1 MFLRSTPALLMVF
14 VFVFFAGCSS
24 QTNPVTPDDS
34 VLSGQP
40 LVGVSDRFPDDSP
53 ASGTGA
59 LGVFN
64 LHVNADEISAELTP
78 LRKNSLTDALEI
90 VDISNFLAM
99 APCTN
104 CVKISSI
111 SIDADGNIVVSIGIK
126 HPFPAGEPL
135 KPITGKNRGDLH
147 VFNIEGT
154 IVSNATGTSF
164 PGLGKAIAGFT
175 LVNAD
180 GYTPYLDTALD
191 EIYPT
196 DASLHP
202 YILHFDDYT
211 IGNFDAL
218 NPMGFDSVTDPPPSG
233 NLVMAMGCDY
243 DYQDYVFNI
252 DGIFDFIYAVGC
264 TYAVSS
270 AKLSE
275 RFSPEYRVPQHLK
288 KAASEVSVEIISND
302 LAEGDIN
309 STAEIEI
316 HVVDISHG
324 VDVGSNLDE
333 MFADSS
339 VGGITIEIPDVET
352 SPVIVDVSSPTGTGH
367 DPSDPLVFAATITN
381 TADCIEATYTGLV
394 KVLDFYS
401 PGLNQL
407 PLLNGMDGIKRVD
420 PIENPLMGLFDIT
433 EFATYAIFE
442 IPVETDN
449 EPPVA
454 ILIPTPDPATIPL
467 NFTVDFDGTTSYD
480 TDGAI
485 TLYEF
490 DFDWDSDP
498 ANFTADESNDTGLA
512 TSLPY
517 TVMGTFTAGL
527 RVTDNHSAV
536 GYDSVEINVGCGINL
551 YNWDTSLPDMTTARR
566 YSAEVV
572 VNDELWV
579 IGGVN
584 IDSIEVFNMTSE
596 TWDLTPRTPLPEA
609 RFGHTAAYYDGKIYC
624 MGGYS
629 MFLLEYRSSQEVY
642 DIATDTWDSTHPDI
656 PLPARNVAGAVLYQ
670 DEIYYCYG
678 WNHAQGGRRPDLD
691 IYDPNTQTW
700 RTGANAPYGRS
711 SPVWT
716 VVGDRIYGFG
726 DNMYTSP
733 GAYKMEYYEPAT
745 DTWTHLGSTY
755 ERYMSRKGF
764 VTIDE
769 KIFVV
774 GGNVPYVNWT
784 DSFDTTTETWTQLL
798 DMPINRAYLPGVA
811 YYNCKLFVVGG
822 TGNGDSDIT
831 SVIAGEFN

>member
-1 MFLRSTPALLMVF
+1 M
-14 VFVFFAGCSS
+14 
-24 QTNPVTPDDS
+24 
-34 VLSGQP
+34 
-40 LVGVSDRFPDDSP
+40 VGVSDRLPDGSP

-64 LHVNADEISAELTP
+64 LLVNADEISAELIP
-78 LRKNSLTDALEI
+78 LRQNSLTDTLEV
-90 VDISNFLAM
+90 VDITNFLAM
-99 APCTN
+99 APCTD
-104 CVKISSI
+104 CAKIRSI

-126 HPFPAGEPL
+126 HPFPTGEPL
-135 KPITGKNRGDLH
+135 KPISGQNRGDLH
-147 VFNIEGT
+147 VFNVEGT
-154 IVSNATGTSF
+154 VVSNGTGISF
-164 PGLGKAIAGFT
+164 PELGKAIAGFT

-180 GYTPYLDTALD
+180 AFTPYLDTVLD

-211 IGNFDAL
+211 IGNFDPS

-243 DYQDYVFNI
+243 DYRDYIFNI
-252 DGIFDFIYAVGC
+252 DGTCDFIYVVGC
-264 TYAVSS
+264 TFAVSS
-270 AKLSE
+270 ASRSG
-275 RFSPEYRVPQHLK
+275 RFTPEYRIPQHLK
-288 KAASEVSVEIISND
+288 KAASEVSVEIITNN
-302 LAEGDIN
+302 LAEGDIS

-324 VDVGSNLDE
+324 VDVGSNLNE

-339 VGGITIEIPDVET
+339 VGGITIEIPGIET
-352 SPVIVDVSSPTGTGH
+352 SPVIVDISSPTGTGH

-381 TADCIEATYTGLV
+381 TADCVEGTYTGIA
-394 KVLDFYS
+394 KVLDSYS
-401 PGLNQL
+401 SGLNQS
-407 PLLNGMDGIKRVD
+407 PLLYGMDGIKRVE
-420 PIENPLMGLFDIT
+420 PLELPLMGLFDIT
-433 EFATYAIFE
+433 EFATYTVFE
-442 IPVETDN
+442 MPVETDN

-467 NFTVDFDGTTSYD
+467 NVTVDFDATTSYD
-480 TDGAI
+480 TDGTI

-498 ANFTADESNDTGLA
+498 ANFAADESNATGLA

-527 RVTDNHSAV
+527 RVTDNLGAV
-536 GYDSVEINVGCGINL
+536 GYDSVEINVGCGVNL
-551 YNWDTSLPDMTTARR
+551 YNWDTSFPDMTTGRQ

-579 IGGVN
+579 IGG
-584 IDSIEVFNMTSE
+584 IGLTSIEVFNMTSE
-596 TWDLTPRTPLPEA
+596 TWDLTPRTPLPEP
-609 RFGHTAAYYDGKIYC
+609 RHGHTAAYYDGKIYI

-629 MFLLEYRSSQEVY
+629 YFLLEYRYSQVVY
-642 DIATDTWDSTHPDI
+642 DIATDTWDETHPDI
-656 PLPARNVAGAVLYQ
+656 PLPARNVAGAVVYQ

-678 WNHAQGGRRPDLD
+678 WNHAHGGRRADLD

-716 VVGDRIYGFG
+716 VVGDRIYGFS
-726 DNMYTSP
+726 DNMPTSA
-733 GAYKMEYYEPAT
+733 GATHMEYYEPAT
-745 DTWTHLGSTY
+745 DTWTQLGSTY
-755 ERYMSRKGF
+755 ERYLTRKGF
-764 VTIDE
+764 VTIDN

-774 GGNVPYVNWT
+774 GGNWPYENWT
-784 DSFDTTTETWTQLL
+784 DSFDTTTETWAQLL
-798 DMPINRAYLPGVA
+798 DMPVNRGYVPGVA
-811 YYNCKLFVVGG
+811 YYNCKLFVIGG
-822 TGNGDSDIT
+822 TGDGDSNLT